1 MVIFNSYVSLP
12 EMVPTA
18 MSNTSNHGIPSNT
31 GLQATTTETQPAKSR
46 YPLSNEHHS
55 VI

>member
-1 MVIFNSYVSLP
+1 MLVYQR
-12 EMVPTA
+12 VPTA

-31 GLQATTTETQPAKSR
+31 GLQATTTETQPTSEVT